1 MQYDNRL
8 LLGSLTLLLL
18 FVCCF
23 SYCYRK
29 VRIEICSSQNEIF
42 CLFKQFKKK
51 KKIRGLFALAFP
63 LCLLLV
69 LMAIS
74 KEEMIS

>member
-42 CLFKQFKKK
+42 CLFKQFKKII
-51 KKIRGLFALAFP
+51 IRGLFALAFP

-74 KEEMIS
+74 KEKMIL